1 MRQPRDLALLNSVQE
16 CISTSIVLDST
27 LTTSI
32 SSQVNMCFDYFFR
45 EINFM
50 KNFVWKWFSRKIHK
64 IYVKMIFTKS
74 PWIFR
79 EIKFYNFFKNIFEK
93 KFLFQSVEYN
103 SIEEK
108 QTKADKNSS
117 EVSSD
122 PCLNYCYHGSCYLT
136 SFGVPICN
144 CNFNFSG
151 MYFQS
156 NRKSAVCLLPVLD
169 YFLLKFLFS

>member
-1 MRQPRDLALLNSVQE
+1 MIFFVK
-16 CISTSIVLDST
+16 
-27 LTTSI
+27 SI
-32 SSQVNMCFDYFFR
+32 SWKNFR
-45 EINFM
+45 ENHFHEKSIKFT
-50 KNFVWKWFSRKIHK
+50 WKWFSRRVHEFF
-64 IYVKMIFTKS
+64 VKSSFTIFSKTYFKR
-74 PWIFR
+74 IF
-79 EIKFYNFFKNIFEK
+79 
-93 KFLFQSVEYN
+93 FQSVEYN

-151 MYFQS
+151 MYFRS

-169 YFLLKFLFS
+169 YFLLKF

>member
-1 MRQPRDLALLNSVQE
+1 MDDKKICHLEIVKHLEGLRQPRDLALLNSVQE

-32 SSQVNMCFDYFFR
+32 SSQP
-45 EINFM
+45 I
-50 KNFVWKWFSRKIHK
+50 
-64 IYVKMIFTKS
+64 
-74 PWIFR
+74 
-79 EIKFYNFFKNIFEK
+79 
-93 KFLFQSVEYN
+93 EY

-151 MYFQS
+151 LYFWS
-156 NRKSAVCLLPVLD
+156 NRKSAVCLLP
-169 YFLLKFLFS
+169 F